1 MHKIDLTTNNF
12 QMRRFIILQLVI
24 ALFVILFTYKWALG
38 VTAVVDQNI
47 IINLVYGFAGFI
59 ILLILHE
66 LIHRALF
73 LLFKKDSKPMFNIKK
88 DRILFQTADA
98 CFNKW
103 QFSIIMLSPLILLS
117 TGLLILI
124 KVFGYSSL
132 IFMFSM
138 HTAYCFIDILLVAL
152 TISSSF
158 KYVQQDEDSIYL
170 YHQKPAL
177 HLIKSK
183 LQKNHLNQYFH
194 FEYMYLKWKVLISK
208 IVKPVS

>member
-103 QFSIIMLSPLILLS
+103 QFSIIMLSPLILLRRNFISNHVRYFKLNNATVSTCVVCGNIS
-117 TGLLILI
+117 TG
-124 KVFGYSSL
+124 V
-132 IFMFSM
+132 
-138 HTAYCFIDILLVAL
+138 T
-152 TISSSF
+152 SSS
-158 KYVQQDEDSIYL
+158 
-170 YHQKPAL
+170 
-177 HLIKSK
+177 
-183 LQKNHLNQYFH
+183 
-194 FEYMYLKWKVLISK
+194 
-208 IVKPVS
+208 

>member
-103 QFSIIMLSPLILLS
+103 QFSIIMLSPLFLLS
-117 TGLLILI
+117 T
-124 KVFGYSSL
+124 
-132 IFMFSM
+132 
-138 HTAYCFIDILLVAL
+138 
-152 TISSSF
+152 
-158 KYVQQDEDSIYL
+158 
-170 YHQKPAL
+170 
-177 HLIKSK
+177 
-183 LQKNHLNQYFH
+183 
-194 FEYMYLKWKVLISK
+194 
-208 IVKPVS
+208 

>member
-73 LLFKKDSKPMFNIKK
+73 LLFKKDSKPMF
-88 DRILFQTADA
+88 L
-98 CFNKW
+98 
-103 QFSIIMLSPLILLS
+103 
-117 TGLLILI
+117 
-124 KVFGYSSL
+124 SL
-132 IFMFSM
+132 I
-138 HTAYCFIDILLVAL
+138 HI
-152 TISSSF
+152 
-158 KYVQQDEDSIYL
+158 
-170 YHQKPAL
+170 
-177 HLIKSK
+177 
-183 LQKNHLNQYFH
+183 
-194 FEYMYLKWKVLISK
+194 
-208 IVKPVS
+208 

>member
-73 LLFKKDSKPMFNIKK
+73 LL
-88 DRILFQTADA
+88 
-98 CFNKW
+98 
-103 QFSIIMLSPLILLS
+103 
-117 TGLLILI
+117 I

-152 TISSSF
+152 TISS
-158 KYVQQDEDSIYL
+158 
-170 YHQKPAL
+170 
-177 HLIKSK
+177 
-183 LQKNHLNQYFH
+183 
-194 FEYMYLKWKVLISK
+194 
-208 IVKPVS
+208 

>member
-117 TGLLILI
+117 AGL
-124 KVFGYSSL
+124 L

-170 YHQKPAL
+170 YHQKPT
-177 HLIKSK
+177 
-183 LQKNHLNQYFH
+183 Q
-194 FEYMYLKWKVLISK
+194 
-208 IVKPVS
+208 

>member
-103 QFSIIMLSPLILLS
+103 QFSII
-117 TGLLILI
+117 
-124 KVFGYSSL
+124 
-132 IFMFSM
+132 FMFSM

-170 YHQKPAL
+170 YHQKPT
-177 HLIKSK
+177 
-183 LQKNHLNQYFH
+183 Q
-194 FEYMYLKWKVLISK
+194 
-208 IVKPVS
+208 

>member
-73 LLFKKDSKPMFNIKK
+73 LLFKKDSKPMFKYKKRQNLIPNSRCLLQQMAILNYYAVTTNPIKYW
-88 DRILFQTADA
+88 LAY
-98 CFNKW
+98 FN
-103 QFSIIMLSPLILLS
+103 
-117 TGLLILI
+117 
-124 KVFGYSSL
+124 
-132 IFMFSM
+132 
-138 HTAYCFIDILLVAL
+138 
-152 TISSSF
+152 
-158 KYVQQDEDSIYL
+158 
-170 YHQKPAL
+170 
-177 HLIKSK
+177 
-183 LQKNHLNQYFH
+183 
-194 FEYMYLKWKVLISK
+194 
-208 IVKPVS
+208 

>member
-24 ALFVILFTYKWALG
+24 ALFVILFTYKLVLG

-66 LIHRALF
+66 LIHSIIP
-73 LLFKKDSKPMFNIKK
+73 FKKDSKPMFNIKK

-103 QFSIIMLSPLILLS
+103 QFSIVMLSPLILLS

-170 YHQKPAL
+170 YHQKPT
-177 HLIKSK
+177 
-183 LQKNHLNQYFH
+183 Q
-194 FEYMYLKWKVLISK
+194 
-208 IVKPVS
+208 

>member
-88 DRILFQTADA
+88 NRILFQTADA

-117 TGLLILI
+117 AGLLILI

-170 YHQKPAL
+170 YHQKPT
-177 HLIKSK
+177 
-183 LQKNHLNQYFH
+183 Q
-194 FEYMYLKWKVLISK
+194 
-208 IVKPVS
+208 